1 VVRPLNFITPVV
13 AACIV
18 TLVGCG
24 DGRPALYPVKGVVRF
39 ESGDPVRNATIEFVP
54 PSAGPSPRGRIDAEG
69 GFVLGTYAN
78 GDGAP
83 AGDYRVVVV
92 QALAPE
98 ATKHLGNLG
107 EAHTGHAGGVKV
119 VALKHAS
126 PETSGVRSEVKAS
139 PMNDLEIVVGAR

>member
-1 VVRPLNFITPVV
+1 MVRPLNFITPIV
-13 AACIV
+13 AACVV

-24 DGRPALYPVKGVVRF
+24 DGRPTLYPVKGVVRF
-39 ESGDPVRNATIEFVP
+39 ESGDPVRNAAIEFVP
-54 PSAGPSPRGRIDAEG
+54 NTAGPSPRGQIDAEG
-69 GFVLGTYAN
+69 AFVLGTYNN

-92 QALAPE
+92 QALPPE
-98 ATKHLGNLG
+98 AAKHLGNLG

-126 PETSGVRSEVKAS
+126 PDTSGVQAKVKAS
-139 PMNDLEIVVGAR
+139 PMNDLEIVVDAR